1 MLIFFVI
8 GNVRIE
14 KMTWRAVR
22 AEPMAKNT
30 TDKID
35 SFSLFMTT

>member
-8 GNVRIE
+8 GNVRID
-14 KMTWRAVR
+14 KMTWSAVR
-22 AEPMAKNT
+22 AQPMAKNT
-30 TDKID
+30 TDNKD